1 MRDFETREEAIRY
14 IDENF
19 SKTEWEVA
27 NVNGK
32 RSFLCATAIPL
43 EQFLRNDIEAM
54 VTEFLS
60 TMGIEDD
67 GNEIAIEIGAD
78 VSSIVEERLINLA
91 NIDVIC
97 NYEDY

>member
-43 EQFLRNDIEAM
+43 EEFLRNDIEVM

-97 NYEDY
+97 NYENY